1 MQPNNT
7 VFIFLA
13 CSSLVLLGAQ
23 RENGPPQSAEI
34 SIKNLKIDQE
44 NTGTVDV
51 VCTLG
56 LDQAKFSVT
65 ADKKLIESQFVA
77 REGDE
82 TEGKLS
88 FSIPKGTVDVNVTLT
103 HPGGRRSEDFM
114 GKTVFAGNLA
124 SIRMAGRNAPP
135 DYHVI
140 DAHQVRIIGPKSTYP
155 LLFGKGN
162 PPNSPTVY
170 GGTVIGQLP
179 ASLTWHDMKLNY
191 DGAALWVAGRGTY
204 WINGLRAHNVEDGV
218 RVLGK
223 VQDGDTAIVS
233 GLYLSHIRDDAI
245 ENESNTINLVFKDS
259 LVDGTYMG
267 FACRPAKGS
276 SRYDMENPPDAT
288 LSIEDTLLRLEA
300 MPYRVGTEAPD
311 GWGHGHLFKWSAAA
325 PKKVIIRNSIFVVE
339 RQSCQS
345 RSAMRFP
352 EGTVCENVTLI
363 WLGGGA
369 YPGKLPEK
377 GVTVTDDISIW
388 HKAKAAWL
396 EKHGYNPD
404 PKLPPGQNLMPLRG
418 SLAE

>member
-1 MQPNNT
+1 MHESKAVT
-7 VFIFLA
+7 ILLA
-13 CSSLVLLGAQ
+13 CVSLVLLGAK
-23 RENGPPQSAEI
+23 REDAPPQSDEI
-34 SIKNLKIDQE
+34 AIQNLNIDQE

-51 VCTLG
+51 VCKFG
-56 LDQAKFSVT
+56 LDQATFSVT
-65 ADKKLIESQFVA
+65 ADQKLVKSQFVA
-77 REGDE
+77 EEGNAAQ
-82 TEGKLS
+82 GKLR
-88 FSIPKGTVDVNVTLT
+88 FSIPKGTVDLNVTLA
-103 HPGGRRSEDFM
+103 HPKGRRSEDFM
-114 GKTVFAGNLA
+114 GKTVFTGRHA
-124 SIRMAGRNAPP
+124 SIRLAGRKAPP
-135 DYHVI
+135 DYHVL
-140 DAHQVRIIGPKSTYP
+140 DAQQVRISGSKSTYP

-162 PPNSPTVY
+162 PPNSLTVY

-179 ASLTWHDMKLNY
+179 TSLTWHDMKLDY
-191 DGAALWVAGRGTY
+191 DGAALWVASRGTY
-204 WINGLRAHNVEDGV
+204 WIKGLRAHNVEDGV

-233 GLYLSHIRDDAI
+233 GLYLSYIRDDAI
-245 ENESNTINLVFKDS
+245 ENESNTINLVFKDC

-300 MPYRVGTEAPD
+300 MPYRVGKEAPD

-352 EGTVCENVTLI
+352 PGTECENVTLI
-363 WLGGGA
+363 WLGGGK
-369 YPGKLPEK
+369 YPGELPEK
-377 GVTVTDDISIW
+377 GVSVTDDISIW

-396 EKHGYNPD
+396 TKHGYHPD
-404 PKLPPGQNLMPLRG
+404 PEFPPDQNLMPLNV
-418 SLAE
+418 SCAD